1 MRLNLNTAN
10 RNVVHHA
17 AHANCAV
24 LCGHS
29 ADRVVAATKRL
40 LGRKRQSDPAL
51 YEQGLYKPVPFKATS
66 SSSSMSMPEPGQQ
79 GRQQTGG
86 LRPGLQASAD
96 SDWRPQ
102 AGDTPA
108 PVWATLVITRAL
120 SS

>member
-1 MRLNLNTAN
+1 MRLNNTAT

-17 AHANCAV
+17 AHTNCAV

-40 LGRKRQSDPAL
+40 LGRKRQSDPS
-51 YEQGLYKPVPFKATS
+51 LYKPAPFKATA
-66 SSSSMSMPEPGQQ
+66 SSSSMSMPEPGPQ

-86 LRPGLQASAD
+86 LRPGQQAFAD

-102 AGDTPA
+102 VGDTPA

>member
-1 MRLNLNTAN
+1 MRLNHNTAN

-51 YEQGLYKPVPFKATS
+51 FEGGLYKPSPS
-66 SSSSMSMPEPGQQ
+66 SGMSMSEPGQQ
-79 GRQQTGG
+79 SRQQTGG
-86 LRPGLQASAD
+86 LRPGIQAFAD
-96 SDWRPQ
+96 TTGRPQ

-108 PVWATLVITRAL
+108 PVWAALVITRAL

>member
-51 YEQGLYKPVPFKATS
+51 YKPAPSDATS
-66 SSSSMSMPEPGQQ
+66 SSS
-79 GRQQTGG
+79 
-86 LRPGLQASAD
+86 
-96 SDWRPQ
+96 Q

>member
-1 MRLNLNTAN
+1 MRLNTNTAS

-29 ADRVVAATKRL
+29 ADRIVAATKRL
-40 LGRKRQSDPAL
+40 LGRKRLSDPS
-51 YEQGLYKPVPFKATS
+51 LYKPVPSKAMSPS
-66 SSSSMSMPEPGQQ
+66 SDMSMSEPGQQ
-79 GRQQTGG
+79 SRQQTGG
-86 LRPGLQASAD
+86 LRPGVQAFAETT
-96 SDWRPQ
+96 WHPQ

-108 PVWATLVITRAL
+108 PVWAALVITRAL

>member
-1 MRLNLNTAN
+1 MRLNLNTASQ
-10 RNVVHHA
+10 NVVHHA
-17 AHANCAV
+17 ANVHCAV

-29 ADRVVAATKRL
+29 ADRVVAAMKRL

-51 YEQGLYKPVPFKATS
+51 YKPAPASATWS
-66 SSSSMSMPEPGQQ
+66 SSDMSMSEPGQQ
-79 GRQQTGG
+79 SRQQTGG
-86 LRPGLQASAD
+86 LRPGVQSFAD
-96 SDWRPQ
+96 TTGRPQ

>member
-1 MRLNLNTAN
+1 MRLNLNTAS

-51 YEQGLYKPVPFKATS
+51 YKPS
-66 SSSSMSMPEPGQQ
+66 SSSSGMSMPKPGEQD
-79 GRQQTGG
+79 RQQTGG
-86 LRPGLQASAD
+86 LRPGLQAFAD
-96 SDWRPQ
+96 TTWRPQ

-108 PVWATLVITRAL
+108 PVWAALVITRAL